1 MPLSLC
7 FYSLIHAKARNQNN
21 VQNEMGMANTYAT
34 SWECIDATFVEQ
46 RFDYIFPR
54 VHGGD
59 VKNVE
64 IILRKWSITL
74 FMTAISWRD

>member
-1 MPLSLC
+1 MLLWKSIVFTTTYRMPLCLC

-21 VQNEMGMANTYAT
+21 LKNELGMENTYAA
-34 SWECIDATFVEQ
+34 SGERIDAAFAEQ

-64 IILRKWSITL
+64 IIL
-74 FMTAISWRD
+74 